1 MANMNIMNMQIKVLD
16 KNWFDG
22 MEVLKR
28 MFGNDRDAL
37 RRYLWLYFQKVYNGT
52 YNNFTYF

>member
-1 MANMNIMNMQIKVLD
+1 MNMQIKVLD